1 MKKKVI
7 KMDLSTIPLN
17 SSLGHL
23 AYGDIAFKAW
33 RDIKKENNLKEGN
46 EEE

>member
-7 KMDLSTIPLN
+7 KMDMSKIPLN

-23 AYGDIAFKAW
+23 AYGDIAFTAW
-33 RDIKKENNLKEGN
+33 REIKKENNLKVGN
-46 EEE
+46 EEK